1 MSQGG
6 RPGRSSMEID
16 LFAGIPVTDSRRG
29 VAWMERLLGRP
40 ADFVAHETE
49 CVWDV
54 AEHRSVY
61 VVQYAEHAGH
71 AMVLL
76 FLSDL
81 ERFLAEVAERG
92 LEPDR
97 IEVYGE
103 VRKAVFLDPD
113 GNEIG
118 LGGMT

>member
-1 MSQGG
+1 
-6 RPGRSSMEID
+6 MEID
-16 LFAGIPVTDSRRG
+16 LFAGIPVTDYPRG

-118 LGGMT
+118 LGGMV

>member
-1 MSQGG
+1 
-6 RPGRSSMEID
+6 MEID
-16 LFAGIPVTDSRRG
+16 LFAGVPVTDYARS

-61 VVQYAEHAGH
+61 VVQYPEHAGH
-71 AMVLL
+71 TMLML

-81 ERFLAEVAERG
+81 EGHLAEAAGRG

-97 IEVYGE
+97 IEVYGA

-118 LGGMT
+118 LGGMV

>member
-1 MSQGG
+1 
-6 RPGRSSMEID
+6 MEID
-16 LFAGIPVTDSRRG
+16 LFAGVPVTDYARG

-49 CVWDV
+49 CVWDL

-61 VVQYAEHAGH
+61 VVQYPQHAGH
-71 AMVLL
+71 AMVLT
-76 FLSDL
+76 FVSDL
-81 ERFLAEVAERG
+81 ETMLDDVAARG

-97 IEVYGE
+97 IEVYGK

-118 LGGMT
+118 LGGMV

>member
-1 MSQGG
+1 
-6 RPGRSSMEID
+6 MEID
-16 LFAGIPVTDSRRG
+16 LFAGIPVTDYPRG

-61 VVQYAEHAGH
+61 VVRYPEHAGH
-71 AMVLL
+71 TMLML
-76 FLSDL
+76 FYSDL
-81 ERFLAEVAERG
+81 DTALEEIAGRG

-97 IEVYGE
+97 IEDYGK

-118 LGGMT
+118 LGGVV